1 MKMEKIKKL
10 HPQIKS
16 NIRYKLSSK
25 MMQENFIY
33 WLNLPSTSKL
43 LKKLFESCKKNNIT
57 ISSPNP
63 FFPNNIKNSL
73 TNSQIAAAHFI
84 PPVSPNSI
92 PGQSM
97 QLEKKNSMSESKM
110 NDEAQ
115 KKMTESLTNSMMSSM
130 KLSTIPKFYFPSVGG
145 DIIQQ
150 ENAFID
156 SVFKNSNQ
164 LNLQAFMKITKEF
177 YNFPEL
183 LNRVL
188 FNKIDIENK
197 GIITRDQFMKYHIQ
211 NFRGCSVTER
221 FFNFIKSPDRKY
233 IIRDD
238 FRPILRALLDMNPS
252 LEFLKEHLP
261 YQKKYTNTVIM
272 RIFYMNDPNDDGK
285 ITLHDFKRS
294 DLIEVITQVCDDDIN
309 NVRQYFSYE
318 HFYVIYC
325 TFFELDNTRE
335 PDKEL
340 FINKESFSK
349 YDGHALGR
357 KAVDRIFDE
366 IPRKF
371 VSTEK
376 DMMCFE
382 DFLWYILSEEDKTN
396 ATSIKYWFK
405 VVDLDDNGIITPS
418 EMEYFYQEQIQRLES
433 NQNEIIQFN
442 DVLCQLY
449 DMIPPEKEYQWT
461 LQNFLDH
468 PQSASIAFNAL
479 LNLNKFIENE
489 QKDPF
494 LMTDIEKRKDYTD
507 WDKFAYNEYII
518 KMNAENE
525 EDDPD
530 EEEPVI
536 DDD

>member
-1 MKMEKIKKL
+1 MEKIKKF
-10 HPQIKS
+10 HPGIRS
-16 NIRYKLSSK
+16 NMRYKLCSK
-25 MMQENFIY
+25 MMQEYFLQ
-33 WLNLPSTSKL
+33 WLSQPSATKL
-43 LKKLFESCKKNNIT
+43 LKQLFEDCKKNSVT
-57 ISSPNP
+57 LSAPNP
-63 FFPNNIKNSL
+63 LFLNNIKNSL

-84 PPVSPNSI
+84 PPVSPNSL
-92 PGQSM
+92 PGQSL
-97 QLEKKNSMSESKM
+97 QLEKKNST
-110 NDEAQ
+110 
-115 KKMTESLTNSMMSSM
+115 TESQINNDKKTNESLNSMMSSM
-130 KLSTIPKFYFPSVGG
+130 SLSKIPKFYFPSVGG
-145 DIIQQ
+145 DIIHQ
-150 ENAFID
+150 EDTLID
-156 SVFKNSNQ
+156 EFFKNSNKITIEP
-164 LNLQAFMKITKEF
+164 FMTITKEF
-177 YNFPEL
+177 YNLPGL

-188 FNKIDIENK
+188 FNKIDTENK
-197 GIITRDQFMKYHIQ
+197 GFITKDQFMKYHIQ
-211 NFRGCSVTER
+211 NFRGCSITER
-221 FFNFIKSPDRKY
+221 FFNFLKSPDRKY

-238 FRPILRALLDMNPS
+238 FKPILRALLDMNPS

-272 RIFYMNDPNDDGK
+272 RIFYANDPNDDGK
-285 ITLHDFKRS
+285 LTLHDFKRS
-294 DLIEVITQVCDDDIN
+294 DLIEVIKQVCDDDIN

-325 TFFELDNTRE
+325 TFFELDSTRE
-335 PDKEL
+335 PEKEL
-340 FINKESFSK
+340 FISKESFSR
-349 YDGHALGR
+349 YDGHSLGR
-357 KAVDRIFDE
+357 KAVDRIFNE

-396 ATSIKYWFK
+396 PTSIKYWFK

-418 EMEYFYQEQIQRLES
+418 EMEYFYQEQIERLES

-479 LNLNKFIENE
+479 LNYNKFIENE

-494 LMTDIEKRKDYTD
+494 LMTEIEKRTDFTD
-507 WDKFAYNEYII
+507 WDKFAYREYLI
-518 KMNAENE
+518 KMNEENGD
-525 EDDPD
+525 DDPD

>member
-1 MKMEKIKKL
+1 MEKVKKL
-10 HPQIKS
+10 HPSIKS
-16 NIRYKLSSK
+16 NIRYKLCNK
-25 MMQENFIY
+25 MMQENFLI
-33 WLNLPSTSKL
+33 WFNQPSTVKL
-43 LKKLFESCKKNNIT
+43 IKKLIEDCKKNNIT
-57 ISSPNP
+57 FSSPNP
-63 FFPNNIKNSL
+63 FFLNNIKNSL
-73 TNSQIAAAHFI
+73 TNSQISASHLI

-92 PGQSM
+92 SNNQSM
-97 QLEKKNSMSESKM
+97 QIEKKNSFDSQNN
-110 NDEAQ
+110 NDD
-115 KKMTESLTNSMMSSM
+115 KKKLTESLTNSMMSSM

-145 DIIQQ
+145 DIITQ
-150 ENAFID
+150 ENMFIN
-156 SVFKNSNQ
+156 SIFKNSNQ
-164 LNLQAFMKITKEF
+164 LTLQQFLTITKDF
-177 YNFPEL
+177 YNFPAL
-183 LNRVL
+183 LNRML
-188 FNKIDIENK
+188 FNKIDVENK
-197 GIITRDQFMKYHIQ
+197 GIVTRDQFMKYHIQ
-211 NFRGCSVTER
+211 NFRGCSNVEK
-221 FFNFIKSPDRKY
+221 FFNFIKSPNRKY

-238 FRPILRALLDMNPS
+238 FRPILRALLDFNPS

-272 RIFYMNDPNDDGK
+272 RIFYTNDSNDDGK
-285 ITLHDFKRS
+285 LTLHDFKRS
-294 DLIEVITQVCDDDIN
+294 DLIEVIKQVCDDDIN

-325 TFFELDNTRE
+325 TFFELDSTRE

-349 YDGHALGR
+349 YDGHSLGI
-357 KAVDRIFDE
+357 KAIDRIFNE
-366 IPRKF
+366 VPRKF
-371 VSTEK
+371 VSIEK

-396 ATSIKYWFK
+396 KTSIKYWFK

-494 LMTDIEKRKDYTD
+494 LMTEIEKRTDFTD
-507 WDKFAYNEYII
+507 WDKFAYREYLV
-518 KMNAENE
+518 KMNEENGENE
-525 EDDPD
+525 D
-530 EEEPVI
+530 EEEPLI
-536 DDD
+536 DEE

>member
-1 MKMEKIKKL
+1 MEKIRKL

-16 NIRYKLSSK
+16 NIRYKLSLK
-25 MMQENFIY
+25 LMQENFIY

-92 PGQSM
+92 TGQSM
-97 QLEKKNSMSESKM
+97 KLDKNNESKA
-110 NDEAQ
+110 NDDAS
-115 KKMTESLTNSMMSSM
+115 KKVSESLTNSMMSSM

-145 DIIQQ
+145 DIVQR
-150 ENAFID
+150 ENSFID

-164 LNLQAFMKITKEF
+164 LTVQSFMTITKEF
-177 YNFPEL
+177 YNFPSL
-183 LNRVL
+183 LNKVL
-188 FNKIDIENK
+188 FNKIDTENK
-197 GIITRDQFMKYHIQ
+197 GIITKDQFMKFHIQ
-211 NFRGCSVTER
+211 NFRGL
-221 FFNFIKSPDRKY
+221 
-233 IIRDD
+233 
-238 FRPILRALLDMNPS
+238 LRALLDMNPS

-272 RIFYMNDPNDDGK
+272 RIFYMTDPNDDGK

-294 DLIEVITQVCDDDIN
+294 DLIDVIRQVCDDDIN

-325 TFFELDNTRE
+325 TFFELDNSRE
-335 PDKEL
+335 PEKEL

-349 YDGHALGR
+349 YDCHALGK
-357 KAVDRIFDE
+357 KAVDRIFDQ

-371 VSTEK
+371 VSIEK

-396 ATSIKYWFK
+396 PTSIKYWFK

-494 LMTDIEKRKDYTD
+494 LMTDIEKSKDYTD

-536 DDD
+536 DED

>member
-1 MKMEKIKKL
+1 MEKIKRL
-10 HPQIKS
+10 HPAIKS
-16 NIRYKLSSK
+16 NIRYKLCTK
-25 MMQENFIY
+25 MMQENLLF
-33 WLNLPSTSKL
+33 WFSQPSTIKL
-43 LKKLFESCKKNNIT
+43 IKSLLENCKKNNIT

-63 FFPNNIKNSL
+63 FFLNNIKNSL

-92 PGQSM
+92 SAQSL
-97 QLEKKNSMSESKM
+97 QVEKKNTMIESQM
-110 NDEAQ
+110 NNDE
-115 KKMTESLTNSMMSSM
+115 KKKVTESLTNSMMSSM
-130 KLSTIPKFYFPSVGG
+130 KLSKIPKFYFPSVGG
-145 DIIQQ
+145 DIVHQ
-150 ENAFID
+150 ENSFID

-164 LNLQAFMKITKEF
+164 LTIQPFLTITKEF

-183 LNRVL
+183 LNKVL

-197 GIITRDQFMKYHIQ
+197 GYITREQLMKFHIK
-211 NFRGCSVTER
+211 NFRGCSVTEK
-221 FFNFIKSPDRKY
+221 FFNFIKSPERKY
-233 IIRDD
+233 IVRDD
-238 FRPILRALLDMNPS
+238 FKPILRALLDMNPS

-272 RIFYMNDPNDDGK
+272 RIFYTNDSNDDGK
-285 ITLHDFKRS
+285 LTLHDFKRS
-294 DLIEVITQVCDDDIN
+294 NLIDVIRQVCDDDIN
-309 NVRQYFSYE
+309 NVRPYFSYE

-325 TFFELDNTRE
+325 TFFELDSTRE

-340 FINKESFSK
+340 FISKESFSR
-349 YDGHALGR
+349 YDGHSLGR
-357 KAVDRIFDE
+357 KAVDRIFNE
-366 IPRKF
+366 VPRKF

-396 ATSIKYWFK
+396 PTSIKYWFK

-468 PQSASIAFNAL
+468 PQSSSIAFNAL

-494 LMTDIEKRKDYTD
+494 LMTEIEKRTDYTD
-507 WDKFAYNEYII
+507 WDKFAYREYLI
-518 KMNAENE
+518 KMNEENGD
-525 EDDPD
+525 DDPD

>member
-16 NIRYKLSSK
+16 NIRYKLSAK

-33 WLNLPSTSKL
+33 WLNLPSTGKL
-43 LKKLFESCKKNNIT
+43 IKKLFDSCKKSNIT

-63 FFPNNIKNSL
+63 FFQNNIKNSL

-92 PGQSM
+92 AGQSM
-97 QLEKKNSMSESKM
+97 QLEKKNSSSESKN
-110 NDEAQ
+110 NDESQ

-150 ENAFID
+150 ENIFID
-156 SVFKNSNQ
+156 SIFKNSNQ
-164 LNLQAFMKITKEF
+164 LNLESFKKITKEF
-177 YNFPEL
+177 YNFPGL
-183 LNRVL
+183 LNKVL
-188 FNKIDIENK
+188 FDKIDKENK
-197 GIITRDQFMKYHIQ
+197 GVITRDQFMKYHIQ

-238 FRPILRALLDMNPS
+238 FRPILRALLDNNPS
-252 LEFLKEHLP
+252 LDFLKEHLP
-261 YQKKYTNTVIM
+261 YQMKYTNTVIM

-285 ITLHDFKRS
+285 LTLHDFKRS
-294 DLIEVITQVCDDDIN
+294 DLIDVITQVCDDDIN

-357 KAVDRIFDE
+357 KAVDRIFDQV
-366 IPRKF
+366 PRKF
-371 VSTEK
+371 VSVEK

-396 ATSIKYWFK
+396 PTSIKYWFK

-518 KMNAENE
+518 KMNAEE

-536 DDD
+536 EDD

>member
-1 MKMEKIKKL
+1 MEKIKKL
-10 HPQIKS
+10 HPAVKS
-16 NIRYKLSSK
+16 NIRYKLCAK

-33 WLNLPSTSKL
+33 WFSQPSTIKL
-43 LKKLFESCKKNNIT
+43 VKNLLENCKKNNIT

-63 FFPNNIKNSL
+63 FFLNNIKNSL

-92 PGQSM
+92 STQSL
-97 QLEKKNSMSESKM
+97 QVEKKNSMGDIQM
-110 NDEAQ
+110 NYDD
-115 KKMTESLTNSMMSSM
+115 KKKVSESLTNSMMSSM
-130 KLSTIPKFYFPSVGG
+130 KLSKIPKFYFPSVGG

-150 ENAFID
+150 ENSYID
-156 SVFKNSNQ
+156 GVFKNSNQ
-164 LNLQAFMKITKEF
+164 LNLQQFMPITKEF

-183 LNRVL
+183 LNKML
-188 FNKIDIENK
+188 FKKIDTEDKNF
-197 GIITRDQFMKYHIQ
+197 ITKEQFMKFHIQ
-211 NFRGCSVTER
+211 NFRGCSTTEK
-221 FFNFIKSPDRKY
+221 FFNFIKSPERKY
-233 IIRDD
+233 IVRDD
-238 FRPILRALLDMNPS
+238 FKPILRALLDMNPS

-272 RIFYMNDPNDDGK
+272 RIFYMNDSNDDGK
-285 ITLHDFKRS
+285 LTLHDFKRS
-294 DLIEVITQVCDDDIN
+294 NLIEAIRQVCDDDIN

-325 TFFELDNTRE
+325 TFFELDSTRE
-335 PDKEL
+335 PEKEL
-340 FINKESFSK
+340 FISKESFSR
-349 YDGHALGR
+349 YDGHSLGR
-357 KAVDRIFDE
+357 KAVDRIFNE
-366 IPRKF
+366 VPRKF

-382 DFLWYILSEEDKTN
+382 DFLWYILSEEDKTTP
-396 ATSIKYWFK
+396 TSIKYWFK

-494 LMTDIEKRKDYTD
+494 LMTEIEKRPDFTD
-507 WDKFAYNEYII
+507 WDKFAYREYLI
-518 KMNAENE
+518 KMNEENGD
-525 EDDPD
+525 DDPD